1 MFKKNK
7 DNEIINKIK
16 QASYTVKNSRTILE
30 KLKLDLNKKEESLI
44 KKEKDIEII
53 KKELVNEQT
62 KIDEQKKELEKQ
74 INKRTEKI
82 SFQKEELESQIDI
95 VNNQKRQ
102 IENIHLQLTDSIEYA
117 KRIQDAALPLQE
129 NLQSMV
135 ADAFVFFKPR
145 DVVSGDFYWWTQM
158 KPDNVL
164 VAAVVDCTGHGVPGA
179 FMSLLGI
186 SYLREIV
193 IKEYI
198 THPAVILRKLRK
210 EIINSLNQK
219 DEFGEQ
225 KDGMDMALISV
236 NLDTLE
242 MQFAGANNPL
252 YIVSSS
258 QSAVS
263 SMQLAVGNEMHEL
276 PTADA
281 SCQLYELKGDKM
293 PIAIYRR
300 MDKFTNNKVQLH
312 KGDQVYLFSDGFID
326 QFGGQKGK
334 KFLCKQF
341 KQLLLNNANKPM
353 TEQSAIIEK
362 TLNEW
367 IGNNEQVDDITILGL
382 KL

>member
-1 MFKKNK
+1 MMCGIF
-7 DNEIINKIK
+7 
-16 QASYTVKNSRTILE
+16 
-30 KLKLDLNKKEESLI
+30 KLKSSNNDDVWNKEPLEFRFEILPPFWAEWWFISISILFLGMLIYFSIRLRMNSLI
-44 KKEKDIEII
+44 KH
-53 KKELVNEQT
+53 Q
-62 KIDEQKKELEKQ
+62 KELENQ
-74 INKRTEKI
+74 ISQRTEKI
-82 SFQKEELESQIDI
+82 SLQKEELESQIDI

-102 IENIHLQLTDSIEYA
+102 IENIHLQLSDSIEYA
-117 KRIQDAALPLQE
+117 KRIQDAALPLQG
-129 NLQSMV
+129 NLQSIV

-145 DVVSGDFYWWTQM
+145 DVVSGDFYWWAQM

-186 SYLREIV
+186 SFLREIV

-252 YIVSSS
+252 YIIRAKVEDKAKEYREAPLTLTS
-258 QSAVS
+258 V
-263 SMQLAVGNEMHEL
+263 LI
-276 PTADA
+276 
-281 SCQLYELKGDKM
+281 ELKGDKM

-300 MDKFTNNKVQLH
+300 MDKFTNNKFQLH

-326 QFGGQKGK
+326 QFGGKKGK
-334 KFLCKQF
+334 KF
-341 KQLLLNNANKPM
+341 
-353 TEQSAIIEK
+353 
-362 TLNEW
+362 
-367 IGNNEQVDDITILGL
+367 
-382 KL
+382 